1 MMKFMTLGALLCA
14 PAVALAEPV
23 TRTVTIDTPRYEGS
37 RTATRDRE
45 AGTVVRDATVTRRED
60 GAVATRHFERRRTA
74 EGVSGSGTAT
84 GFNGG
89 TRSFEFSRVRGA
101 EARRLPPRRPHR
113 VHPRRRGG

>member
-1 MMKFMTLGALLCA
+1 MLKYLTIGALLCA

-37 RTATRDRE
+37 RTTTRDRD
-45 AGTVVRDATVTRRED
+45 AGTLVRDTNLTRRED
-60 GAVATRHFERRRTA
+60 GAVASRHFERRRSE

-89 TRSFEFSRVRGA
+89 TRSFEFSRPRGA
-101 EARRLPPRRPHR
+101 EAGRQPPRRPNR
-113 VHPRRRGG
+113 ANPRRRGG